1 MKRLSPA
8 DLQEL
13 LPTVLMIVGCV
24 GLLTDARPVWPWW
37 LSAWAGVAL
46 HYARGLRDGVLQTG
60 FLIFRRSWTIHQ
72 GDSPLLFLVA
82 AVVEGLFLAGL
93 TLGLLVSL

>member
-1 MKRLSPA
+1 MKPT
-8 DLQEL
+8 EL
-13 LPTVLMIVGCV
+13 RDGLPVILLIAGCV
-24 GLLTDARPVWPWW
+24 GLLTDARPAWPWW

-60 FLIFRRSWTIHQ
+60 FLAFRRSWTIHQ
-72 GDSPLLFLVA
+72 VDSPLLFMVA